1 MVGLLTVSLITPI
14 SVAAQSGDELKALRQ
29 EIESLKAGIDAVRAA
44 AAAEC
49 AGDQGKYWQM
59 HEKLFANQQAL
70 GANDLAR
77 YAQETGVE
85 PGAFKKCV
93 DADAHGAKIRKDL
106 ADAQAAGI
114 TGTPTFF
121 LGFAESGGK
130 VKVVRRIQGAQPY
143 PVFKAAIDG
152 LLAEGAK
159 K

>member
-1 MVGLLTVSLITPI
+1 METGKVLYVMRNLPL
-14 SVAAQSGDELKALRQ
+14 
-29 EIESLKAGIDAVRAA
+29 ESIHPDAFRAA
-44 AAAEC
+44 SAAEC

-59 HEKLFANQQAL
+59 HEKLFGHQQAL
-70 GANDLAR
+70 SAADLAR
-77 YAQETGVE
+77 YAQEAGLE
-85 PGAFKKCV
+85 PNAFKQCF
-93 DADAHGAKIRKDL
+93 DADTHGAKIRKDL

-114 TGTPTFF
+114 TATPTFF
-121 LGFAESGGK
+121 LGFAEGGGK